1 MHSLAEK
8 RCNQKLT
15 VNCYR
20 APGSD
25 SVDTKQSMAVNRDN
39 ITGNHGAVDC
49 STSKMHRA
57 VKIRYSDILPD
68 EYRVALSTLECYT
81 QPQ

>member
-1 MHSLAEK
+1 MHALAGK
-8 RCNQKLT
+8 KMNQQFT

-39 ITGNHGAVDC
+39 
-49 STSKMHRA
+49 M
-57 VKIRYSDILPD
+57 
-68 EYRVALSTLECYT
+68 T
-81 QPQ
+81 QAPTVSSIVRPLKCIQL